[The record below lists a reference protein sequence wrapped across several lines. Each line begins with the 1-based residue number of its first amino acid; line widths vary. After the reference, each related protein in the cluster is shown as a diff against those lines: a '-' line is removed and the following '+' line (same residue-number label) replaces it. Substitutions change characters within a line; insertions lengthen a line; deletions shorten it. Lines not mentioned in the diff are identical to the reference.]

1 MPNIDLIV
9 NVSIIFLAIVA
20 SIFLIAG
27 IFFIFRLTKALTVFS
42 ESVDPLFQKG
52 IKIADNL
59 ESISGMIRGDIE
71 EAHQSF
77 SELLNGLKTA
87 SSQIEKRI
95 SEFTSLIGL
104 VHTEME
110 SAWLGLTGVLK
121 FFGKKSSSGPISP
134 LESKPSSDDI

>member
-1 MPNIDLIV
+1 MPDIDLIV

-20 SIFLIAG
+20 SIFLLAG
-27 IFFIFRLTKALTVFS
+27 VFFILRLTKTLTIFS

-121 FFGKKSSSGPISP
+121 FFGKKPSSDQNHP